1 MRLDSLLET
10 FERYMSVEKNLSPHT
25 RRNYSRD
32 LLHFGAFLS
41 EQHPDLGVKD
51 IESAVIRSYLGT
63 LYKKNKKSSVARKL
77 ASLRTFFKFLQ
88 RRGLVD
94 GNPAA
99 AVATPRLEKHVPGFL
114 SIDEIF
120 ALLKMPD
127 DATLAGARDKAIME
141 TLYSCGL
148 RVSELVG
155 MNEDTFDDNL
165 GIVRVMGKGK
175 KERIVPVGS
184 KAIDAVRRYREAK
197 GSAGAAGTGRPLFQN
212 LRGGRLTARSVARII
227 NRHIERCAIARNISP
242 HSLRHTFATHMLDA
256 GADLRAIQELL
267 GHASLSTTQ
276 KYTHVSVSRL
286 METYDKAHPKSR
298 EKRGTPA
305 PGELNSR

>member
-1 MRLDSLLET
+1 MCLDNL
-10 FERYMSVEKNLSPHT
+10 FEAFDRYMSVEKNLSPHT

-32 LLHFGAFLS
+32 LRRFGEFLT
-41 EQHPDLGVKD
+41 ERHPELGVKA
-51 IESAVIRSYLGT
+51 IESTVIRSYLGT

-77 ASLRTFFKFLQ
+77 ASLRTFFKFLL
-88 RRGLVD
+88 RRGIVD
-94 GNPAA
+94 SNPAA
-99 AVATPRLEKHVPGFL
+99 AVATPRMEKHMPGFL

-127 DATLAGARDKAIME
+127 ETTLAGARDKAIME
-141 TLYSCGL
+141 TLYSSGL

-155 MNEDTFDDNL
+155 MNEDALDDNL
-165 GIVRVMGKGK
+165 GVVRVMGKGK
-175 KERIVPVGS
+175 KERIVPIGG
-184 KAIDAVRRYREAK
+184 KALDAVRHYRKAN
-197 GSAGAAGTGRPLFQN
+197 GRAAAGPGRPLFLN

-227 NRHIERCAIARNISP
+227 NRYIEQCAIARRISP

-298 EKRGTPA
+298 EKGGSANTRGLTP
-305 PGELNSR
+305 R